1 MALSWIRLYSLL
13 FIIFV
18 LSACSAEDK
27 NEVEYDLII
36 HNGLVYDGSGEAP
49 KIMDVAVEDDKI
61 VFIGDLDSDAK
72 AAQALDANGLN
83 VAPGFINVL
92 SWATE
97 SLLIDGRSQGDIRQG
112 VTLEVFGEG
121 TSMGPVNAAMKE
133 EMLRRQGDLKF
144 DIPWSSFGGYMEHL
158 ESKGI
163 STNVASFVGATSV
176 RTYVLGFEDRAPDAE
191 ELAKMQQLVR
201 TAMEEGALGV
211 GSSLI
216 YAPAFYADTA
226 ELITLMKAA
235 SEYGGSYISH
245 MRSEGNQI
253 ETAINE
259 LITIAREA
267 SAPAQIYHLKM
278 AGEANWGKL
287 DTVIGMIE
295 GAQAEGLK
303 VTANMYTY
311 TAGAT
316 GLDAMMPPW
325 VQEGGFEAWSERL
338 RDADIRARVAQ
349 EIKTASDDWEN
360 LYLAAGSADRVLLTG
375 FKNADLKPLTGKTLQ
390 EIADMRGKD
399 PVETAMDLVVED
411 GSRVG
416 TAYFMMSEENVQRQ
430 IKLPW
435 ISFGSDAGSYTIS
448 EPFTL
453 SNTHPRAY
461 GNFARV
467 IGKYV
472 RDEKVIPMEEAI
484 RKLTSLPADQLGIK
498 NRGILKEGYFADIVI
513 FDPDKVRDHATF
525 DDPHQYSTGMI
536 HVLVN
541 GEQVLRDGEHTG
553 AFPGRFVKGPGWKF
567 AE

>member
-1 MALSWIRLYSLL
+1 MALSWIRLHSLH
-13 FIIFV
+13 FIILV
-18 LSACSAEDK
+18 LSACSTEDQEK
-27 NEVEYDLII
+27 VEYDLII
-36 HNGLVYDGSGEAP
+36 HDGLVYDGSGKAP
-49 KIMDVAVEDDKI
+49 KIMDVAIEDDKI
-61 VFIGDLDSDAK
+61 VFIGDLSPKTK
-72 AAQALDANGLN
+72 ATQTIDANGLS

-133 EMLRRQGDLKF
+133 EVLRRQGDLKF

-158 ESKGI
+158 EDKGI

-191 ELAKMQQLVR
+191 ELAEMQQLVR

-226 ELITLMKAA
+226 ELIALMKAA

-253 ETAINE
+253 ERAINE

-267 SAPAQIYHLKM
+267 NAPAQIYHLKM

-287 DTVIGMIE
+287 DAVIGMVE

-325 VQEGGFEAWSERL
+325 VQEGGFEVWRTRL
-338 RDADIRARVAQ
+338 EKADIRARVAQ

-375 FKNADLKPLTGKTLQ
+375 FKNPDLKPLTGKTLQ
-390 EIADMRGKD
+390 EIADIRGKD
-399 PVETAMDLVVED
+399 PIETAMDLVIED

-416 TAYFMMSEENVQRQ
+416 TAYFMMSEANVQRQ
-430 IKLPW
+430 IRLPW

-461 GNFARV
+461 GNFSRV

-498 NRGILKEGYFADIVI
+498 NRGTLKEGYFADIVI
-513 FDPDKVRDHATF
+513 FDPEKVQDHAT
-525 DDPHQYSTGMI
+525 
-536 HVLVN
+536 
-541 GEQVLRDGEHTG
+541 
-553 AFPGRFVKGPGWKF
+553 K
-567 AE
+567 